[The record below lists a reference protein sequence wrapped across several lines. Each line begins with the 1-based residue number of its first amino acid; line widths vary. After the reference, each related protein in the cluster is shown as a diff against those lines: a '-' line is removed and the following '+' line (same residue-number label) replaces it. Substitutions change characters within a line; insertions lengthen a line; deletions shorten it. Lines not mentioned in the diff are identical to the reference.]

1 MNEIGRN
8 LKTVR
13 LLKNLSFKEAG
24 NLLGMSSTAVTKYE
38 NGVLIPDSQKLI
50 TFANAYEVKV
60 IYYSKVMNILTW
72 NLLHLGRQ
80 KG

>member
-24 NLLGMSSTAVTKYE
+24 NLLGMSSTTVTKYE
-38 NGVLIPDSQKLI
+38 NAVLIPDSQKLI

-60 IYYSKVMNILTW
+60 IYYSKVMNILYEIYYT
-72 NLLHLGRQ
+72 
-80 KG
+80 

>member
-1 MNEIGRN
+1 
-8 LKTVR
+8 
-13 LLKNLSFKEAG
+13 
-24 NLLGMSSTAVTKYE
+24 MSSTTVTKYE
-38 NGVLIPDSQKLI
+38 NAVLIPDSQKLI

-60 IYYSKVMNILTW
+60 IYYSKVMNILIW

>member
-1 MNEIGRN
+1 
-8 LKTVR
+8 
-13 LLKNLSFKEAG
+13 
-24 NLLGMSSTAVTKYE
+24 MSSTTVTKYE
-38 NGVLIPDSQKLI
+38 NGVLIPVSQKLI

-60 IYYSKVMNILTW
+60 IYYSKVMNILIW

>member
-8 LKTVR
+8 LKKIR

-24 NLLGMSSTAVTKYE
+24 NLLGMSSTTVTKYE
-38 NGVLIPDSQKLI
+38 NGVLIPVSQKLI

-60 IYYSKVMNILTW
+60 IYYSKVMNILI
-72 NLLHLGRQ
+72 
-80 KG
+80 

>member
-38 NGVLIPDSQKLI
+38 NGVLIPDSHKLI

-60 IYYSKVMNILTW
+60 IYYSKVMNILI
-72 NLLHLGRQ
+72 
-80 KG
+80 

>member
-38 NGVLIPDSQKLI
+38 NGVLIPIHK
-50 TFANAYEVKV
+50 N
-60 IYYSKVMNILTW
+60 
-72 NLLHLGRQ
+72 
-80 KG
+80 